1 MTDPSTILGERLLN
15 GTLQIG
21 SIRVESKLSE
31 CTIGASYT
39 GIHLGLDV
47 PVTIRTLRPN
57 IKSEMSDYPRFIQE
71 ARKLGRLRHSSL
83 AGLLDVGEIFDHP
96 YVVVESVQGVPLFER
111 IKNRPLSEVQALELL
126 IPVAEGLVEL
136 WRKGFVHRSLSPYL
150 IQLQTDGGAKLDMTM
165 LSGQYVDP
173 VLKGYLTHCLAP
185 YWSPEEF
192 SGAPVGPAADMW
204 SFGAVLY
211 HAVTGKAP
219 YPAPADKI
227 YAPDAH
233 SLPPP
238 DPVSVKNDIHEVMRE
253 LLTKLLEP
261 DINKRFATADD
272 FLSALKNA
280 ELRIS
285 RRAEPVQTQLMTP
298 HERPQYSP
306 SRVFD
311 VDDVVG
317 NVRLTKRLGNGAF
330 GVVYLGRHLTLEI
343 DVAVK
348 LLPPELAALDPSY
361 VEMFLR
367 EARVA
372 ARLRHPNV
380 IGIFEAGVQNNQHYL
395 IMEFAPGGSVWDRMT
410 RFGGKLPVM
419 EALQVLWDTAQ
430 GLSAAESL
438 SIVHRD
444 IKPDNLMYAADGSVK
459 IADMGLAKRYIP
471 EHFRGKVSE
480 SVVADQLTL
489 GQEKGLM
496 SGTPAYMAPEI
507 ALKPDTADP
516 RADLY
521 SLGITAYQML
531 TGILPF
537 EGKTSIETIL
547 KHVQEEPI
555 PPRAI
560 NPEISDALNSAILKL
575 LVKKPDDRYQS
586 ARQFMEDLAA
596 LSQALSLPVA
606 A

>member
-1 MTDPSTILGERLLN
+1 MSDPSTILNERLLN

-21 SIRVESKLSE
+21 SVRVESKLSE
-31 CTIGASYT
+31 CPVGATYT
-39 GIHLGLDV
+39 GVHLGLDV
-47 PVTIRTLRPN
+47 PVTIRTLRPK
-57 IKSEMSDYPRFIQE
+57 IKSEMADFPRFIQE
-71 ARKLGRLRHSSL
+71 TRKLGRLRHPSL

-96 YVVVESVQGVPLFER
+96 FIVVESVQGVPLFER
-111 IKNRPLSEVQALELL
+111 IKSRPLGELQALELL
-126 IPVAEGLVEL
+126 IPLAEGLVEL
-136 WRKGFVHRSLSPYL
+136 WRKGFLHRSLSPYL
-150 IQLQTDGGAKLDMTM
+150 IQLQPDGGAKLDMT
-165 LSGQYVDP
+165 LLGGQYEDP
-173 VLKGYLTHCLAP
+173 VLKGYVKHCLAP

-192 SGAPVGPAADMW
+192 SGARVGPTSDMW

-211 HAVTGKAP
+211 HAVTGVTP
-219 YPAPADKI
+219 YPPPANKV
-227 YAPDAH
+227 YEADAH

-238 DPVSVKNDIHEVMRE
+238 DPVSVKKDIHEVMRE
-253 LLTKLLEP
+253 LLNKLLEP
-261 DINKRFATADD
+261 DVKKRLTNGDE

-285 RRAEPVQTQLMTP
+285 RRAEPVQTQLLTP
-298 HERPQYSP
+298 NERPQFTGSH
-306 SRVFD
+306 VFD
-311 VDDVVG
+311 VGDVVG

-348 LLPPELAALDPSY
+348 LLPPELAALDPTY

-380 IGIFEAGVQNNQHYL
+380 IGIFEAGVQDNQHYL
-395 IMEFAPGGSVWDRMT
+395 IMEYAPGGSVWERMT
-410 RFGGKLPVM
+410 TFGGKLPVL

-430 GLSAAESL
+430 GLSAAESMN
-438 SIVHRD
+438 IVHRD
-444 IKPDNLMYAADGSVK
+444 IKPDNLMYSADGSVK

-471 EHFRGKVSE
+471 ESFRGKVSE

-507 ALKPDTADP
+507 ALRPDTADP

-531 TGILPF
+531 TGVLPF

-547 KHVQEEPI
+547 KHVQEEPV

-586 ARQFMEDLAA
+586 ARQFIEDLAA
-596 LSQALSLPVA
+596 LGQALPVA